1 MQGCENSGVNCYVIT
16 ALVSVISALMLG
28 DTARA

>member
-1 MQGCENSGVNCYVIT
+1 MQGCENSGVNCYAIA

-28 DTARA
+28 DTARV

>member
-16 ALVSVISALMLG
+16 TLVSVISALMLG
-28 DTARA
+28 DMVHA